1 MFKYTVVPLKSTLAY
16 SIISVKKCI
25 KKKRNT
31 ILLVLD
37 VECAQMG
44 IKNKDFSFLMQLA
57 ILTYKMF
64 SLHQA
69 CSPQY
74 QVQYIFTKLKL
85 NC

>member
-1 MFKYTVVPLKSTLAY
+1 MFKYTIVPLKITLAY
-16 SIISVKKCI
+16 SIISVNKCI

-74 QVQYIFTKLKL
+74 RCNIFLLSL
-85 NC
+85 N